1 MKKIIAIVIALV
13 LCLSCVVS
21 ASAATNTYIHNPDG
35 ILTSSEAD
43 ELSNYARM
51 IERTYGYTFIFCLI
65 EDSSVT
71 DTTEYSEEA
80 YYSYTDSKNCYV
92 FTL

>member
-1 MKKIIAIVIALV
+1 MKKIIAIVITLV

-43 ELSNYARM
+43 ELSNYASS
-51 IERTYGYTFIFCLI
+51 F
-65 EDSSVT
+65 DST
-71 DTTEYSEEA
+71 NYMKQKDTVY
-80 YYSYTDSKNCYV
+80 K
-92 FTL
+92 

>member
-1 MKKIIAIVIALV
+1 MKKIIAIVITLV

-51 IERTYGYTFIFCLI
+51 IYVQPFHTSGAYPTVACLPFLTMGVFITC
-65 EDSSVT
+65 
-71 DTTEYSEEA
+71 
-80 YYSYTDSKNCYV
+80 
-92 FTL
+92 